1 MSPIENEP
9 RAARVLLAE
18 DTPSN
23 AMVLERLI
31 QRLGHSVVVVGDGR
45 AALEALDRESFD
57 LILMDV
63 HMPGMDGLEATR
75 EIRRRERARG
85 LPPLPIVAL
94 TGSTRDDHRF
104 LCNEAGMNATL
115 PKPIAKQALGQ
126 AIAAALAGDPIGP
139 VETGPRSQGSEDVR
153 DRERALAALAGENE
167 ILEEVERRMLEEVP
181 AILARLGS
189 AVGSRQAR
197 DVESEAHAFKSLLRL
212 VAAGG
217 AAELA
222 ERLEQMGQTGRLDAA
237 PQTLAALQSSA
248 ADLLREIRR
257 HLSGR

>member
-1 MSPIENEP
+1 LSPIDAEP

-23 AMVLERLI
+23 AMVLERLV
-31 QRLGHSVVVVGDGR
+31 QRLGHSVLVVGDGR
-45 AALEALDRESFD
+45 AVLEALDREPFD
-57 LILMDV
+57 VILMDV
-63 HMPGMDGLEATR
+63 HMPVMDGLEATR

-85 LPPLPIVAL
+85 LPPIPILAL
-94 TGSTRDDHRF
+94 TGSTRDEHRF
-104 LCNEAGMNATL
+104 LCIEAGMNATL
-115 PKPIAKQALGQ
+115 PKPIGKLVLGQ
-126 AIAAALAGDPIGP
+126 AIAAALAGVTIGTVDSAP
-139 VETGPRSQGSEDVR
+139 AGEGTEVR

-189 AVGSRQAR
+189 AVGSREAQQ
-197 DVESEAHAFKSLLRL
+197 VESEAHAFKSLLRL

-217 AAELA
+217 AADLA
-222 ERLEQMGQTGRLDAA
+222 EQLEQMGQTGQLDGASE
-237 PQTLAALQSSA
+237 TLAALQSST

-257 HLSGR
+257 HLAGN